1 MDPKAKSSDCVIVQ
15 VVYDFSPTLRYNGRS
30 RNDLLQ
36 LSIASRGCS
45 CFDEKVYPHERS
57 TSRVYIL
64 AFPGRMEPSTAFLSN
79 GTSSTVTVRSYGAC
93 ETTTGKNTIKMGISP
108 LESSSEH
115 PAANDGGSENSRD
128 PNAPP
133 TDMKK
138 PISIFRSVP
147 FQIAVA
153 CGVSFT
159 APGMWDALNNL
170 GAGGAA
176 EPYAVSAAN
185 ALVYGL
191 FFIVCIAAGAINN
204 RIGLRHGLALG
215 AVGYPL
221 YGAGLYVNNTRAV
234 TWFMLLGSALCG
246 LSAGFFW
253 AAEAA
258 IIIGYPSPQD
268 RAFYLAVWQ
277 TAKAA
282 GPIVG
287 GAINLSLNAK
297 KATSGSVSPAT
308 YIVFI
313 VIMCLGLPIALLLS
327 PADKIW
333 RRDGT
338 RVVIQREATLGLEFR
353 AVWDLLRSRRIL
365 LLLPAFFIS
374 YFYNGLLSTWL
385 TDYFTVRARA
395 FSSFF
400 TNFAGIF
407 SSFLIASLLD
417 RQAIPIRVR
426 ARTAFSA
433 IVLVLTGTWIWAIVL
448 QKQYYD
454 AAQPPVWDW
463 FTRGFNASYALVFFW
478 TFAGQAFQQFLYW
491 LVGQYTTDLASVSR
505 HTGILRGFEALGQ
518 TVAWAMQSEAN
529 VNHFVSIGV
538 NFGVLIVSI
547 FPTWIV
553 LSELGKGCDQTTVV
567 EEEGEERRA
576 ASSLVV
582 GNGEGSSVDKP

>member
-1 MDPKAKSSDCVIVQ
+1 MES
-15 VVYDFSPTLRYNGRS
+15 
-30 RNDLLQ
+30 
-36 LSIASRGCS
+36 
-45 CFDEKVYPHERS
+45 S
-57 TSRVYIL
+57 TSL
-64 AFPGRMEPSTAFLSN
+64 LLKGTPSTP
-79 GTSSTVTVRSYGAC
+79 VRSYG
-93 ETTTGKNTIKMGISP
+93 TIDSDEMGDSP
-108 LESSSEH
+108 LESSSEFN
-115 PAANDGGSENSRD
+115 ADGGDSGAHGGARD
-128 PNAPP
+128 PTAAGLV
-133 TDMKK
+133 KK

-185 ALVYGL
+185 AIVYGL

-204 RIGLRHGLALG
+204 RIGLRFGLALG
-215 AVGYPL
+215 AIGYPL

-234 TWFMLLGSALCG
+234 TWFMLFGSALCG

-258 IIIGYPSPQD
+258 IIIGYPSPRD
-268 RAFYLAVWQ
+268 RAFYLAIWQ

-287 GAINLSLNAK
+287 GAINLSLNAEK
-297 KATSGSVSPAT
+297 NTSGSVSSAT

-313 VIMCLGLPIALLLS
+313 VVMCLGLPIALLLS

-338 RVVIQREATLGLEFR
+338 RVVIHREATLGAEFR
-353 AVWDLLRSRRIL
+353 AVWQLLQSRRIL

-385 TDYFTVRARA
+385 TNYFTVRARA

-417 RQAIPIRVR
+417 RQRIPIATR
-426 ARTAFSA
+426 ARVAFSA
-433 IVLVLTGTWIWAIVL
+433 IVLVLTGTWIWAIIL

-454 AAQPPVWDW
+454 SDPAPVWDW
-463 FTRGFNASYALVFFW
+463 FTQGFNASYALVFFW

-518 TVAWAMQSEAN
+518 TVAWAMQSEAE

-538 NFGVLIVSI
+538 NFGVLLVSV

-553 LSELGKGCDQTTVV
+553 LSELGKTSREEPPRSAEV
-567 EEEGEERRA
+567 EEGDEEA
-576 ASSLVV
+576 T
-582 GNGEGSSVDKP
+582 SVDKP

>member
-1 MDPKAKSSDCVIVQ
+1 
-15 VVYDFSPTLRYNGRS
+15 
-30 RNDLLQ
+30 
-36 LSIASRGCS
+36 
-45 CFDEKVYPHERS
+45 
-57 TSRVYIL
+57 
-64 AFPGRMEPSTAFLSN
+64 MEPSTALLSK
-79 GTSSTVTVRSYGAC
+79 GSTSSVTDQSYGAC
-93 ETTTGKNTIKMGISP
+93 ETTTHHSAKMGTSP
-108 LESSSEH
+108 LESSSEY
-115 PAANDGGSENSRD
+115 PAVNDGGSEQAVTVANR
-128 PNAPP
+128 
-133 TDMKK
+133 MKR
-138 PISIFRSVP
+138 PISLFRSVP

-191 FFIVCIAAGAINN
+191 FFLVCLAAGAINN
-204 RIGLRHGLALG
+204 RIGLRYGLALG

-234 TWFMLLGSALCG
+234 TWFLLLGSALCG

-258 IIIGYPSPQD
+258 IIIGYPSP
-268 RAFYLAVWQ
+268 RERGFYLAVWQ

-287 GAINLSLNAK
+287 GAINLSLNART
-297 KATSGSVSPAT
+297 ATAGSVSKGT
-308 YIVFI
+308 YVVFI

-327 PADKIW
+327 PAEKVW

-338 RVVIQREATLGLEFR
+338 RVITQKQREETKATSLRHEFR
-353 AVWDLLRSRRIL
+353 AVWDLLRSRRIV

-400 TNFAGIF
+400 TNFAGIA
-407 SSFLIASLLD
+407 SSFLLAFLLD
-417 RQAIPIRVR
+417 RQTLSLRLR

-433 IVLVLTGTWIWAIVL
+433 IVLVLTGTWIWAIIL

-454 AAQPPVWDW
+454 AAPNTPLWDW
-463 FTRGFNASYALVFFW
+463 FTPGFNASYALVFFW

-491 LVGQYTTDLASVSR
+491 LVGQYTQTDLASVSR

-538 NFGVLIVSI
+538 NFGGLILCVV
-547 FPTWIV
+547 PTWIV
-553 LSELGKGCDQTTVV
+553 LSELGAKGGAELEETTVV
-567 EEEGEERRA
+567 EEEESEEGPA
-576 ASSLVV
+576 TSSLVV
-582 GNGEGSSVDKP
+582 DGVDKP

>member
-1 MDPKAKSSDCVIVQ
+1 MESSNSLLPK
-15 VVYDFSPTLRYNGRS
+15 
-30 RNDLLQ
+30 
-36 LSIASRGCS
+36 
-45 CFDEKVYPHERS
+45 
-57 TSRVYIL
+57 
-64 AFPGRMEPSTAFLSN
+64 
-79 GTSSTVTVRSYGAC
+79 GTSPPIRSYGTCNNVKATANITD
-93 ETTTGKNTIKMGISP
+93 EMGNPP
-108 LESSSEH
+108 LEPSSEC
-115 PAANDGGSENSRD
+115 PADEGNEPTGSSL
-128 PNAPP
+128 PP
-133 TDMKK
+133 PLPPATMKK
-138 PISIFRSVP
+138 PISLYRSVP

-191 FFIVCIAAGAINN
+191 FSVVCVAAGAVNN
-204 RIGLRHGLALG
+204 RIGLRRGLALG

-221 YGAGLYVNNTRAV
+221 YGAGLYVNDTRPAAS
-234 TWFMLLGSALCG
+234 WFLLLGSALCG

-258 IIIGYPSPQD
+258 IVIGYPSPRD

-287 GAINLSLNAK
+287 GAINLSLNARR
-297 KATSGSVSPAT
+297 AAAGSVSPAT
-308 YIVFI
+308 YLVFI
-313 VIMCLGLPIALLLS
+313 AIMCLGLPTALLLS
-327 PADKIW
+327 PAGRVW

-338 RVVIQREATLGLEFR
+338 RVFLGGEATLGRELR
-353 AVWDLLRSRRIL
+353 AVGALLRSRRVV
-365 LLLPAFFIS
+365 LLLPAFFVS

-407 SSFLIASLLD
+407 SSFLVAALLD
-417 RQAIPIRVR
+417 RQALP
-426 ARTAFSA
+426 ARTRGRAAFA
-433 IVLVLTGTWIWAIVL
+433 GIVLVLTGTWVWAIVL
-448 QKQYYD
+448 QARYYYD
-454 AAQPPVWDW
+454 YERPPVWDW
-463 FTRGFNASYALVFFW
+463 FTPGFNASYPLVFFW

-491 LVGQYTTDLASVSR
+491 LVGQHTTDLASVSR
-505 HTGILRGFEALGQ
+505 HAGVLRGFEALGQ
-518 TVAWAMQSEAN
+518 TVAWAMQSEAG

-538 NFGVLIVSI
+538 NFGGLLVCVV
-547 FPTWIV
+547 PTWVV
-553 LSELGKGCDQTTVV
+553 LSELEGRSQEGQPPAVV
-567 EEEGEERRA
+567 VGGQGEE
-576 ASSLVV
+576 
-582 GNGEGSSVDKP
+582 SSVDNKP